1 MMVLLLKQLTN
12 DQNDP
17 YLTNQFNKNP
27 FHMKTLIILADTT
40 VVFLEQPVLALRRRI
55 YIKHCYTFNWCSVRA
70 DDYVLLPLLQL
81 P

>member
-40 VVFLEQPVLALRRRI
+40 VVFLEQPVFALRGRI
-55 YIKHCYTFNWCSVRA
+55 YIKRCYTFNWCSVRA